1 MTGAI
6 LNHLPGKLRFL
17 LRIHALVAMILPIKW
32 AVAPALPIPAVFSF
46 QTDAPEILFELGANS
61 QRK

>member
-17 LRIHALVAMILPIKW
+17 LHIHALVAMILPIKW
-32 AVAPALPIPAVFSF
+32 AVAPALPVPVIFSF
-46 QTDAPEILFELGANS
+46 QTDAPDIRVERGANS